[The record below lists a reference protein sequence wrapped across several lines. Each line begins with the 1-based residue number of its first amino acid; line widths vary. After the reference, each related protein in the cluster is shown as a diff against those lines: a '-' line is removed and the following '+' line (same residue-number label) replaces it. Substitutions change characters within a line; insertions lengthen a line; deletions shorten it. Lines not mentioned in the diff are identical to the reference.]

1 VTVPAKLPP
10 LYPIVDAR
18 GTSEDAGRRAE
29 ELAVTLAAAGAEI
42 VQLRA
47 KSLDA
52 GPLTALAAR
61 LVHALGRHRCR
72 LIVNDRVDVA
82 AAAGAAGVHLGDSD
96 LPVSAARELLGS
108 DALIGFSTHAVDEV
122 ASPNA
127 QAADYLGFGP
137 VFESPTKA
145 GVRTPRGIEALE
157 EACRAT
163 KLPVVAIGGITLDT
177 AAAVWSAGAAAA
189 AVISEIER
197 SESPH
202 DLLLAYR
209 AAHRAAHGE
218 RSAG

>member
-137 VFESPTKA
+137 VFESPTN
-145 GVRTPRGIEALE
+145 
-157 EACRAT
+157 AT

>member
-1 VTVPAKLPP
+1 
-10 LYPIVDAR
+10 
-18 GTSEDAGRRAE
+18 
-29 ELAVTLAAAGAEI
+29 
-42 VQLRA
+42 
-47 KSLDA
+47 
-52 GPLTALAAR
+52 
-61 LVHALGRHRCR
+61 
-72 LIVNDRVDVA
+72 
-82 AAAGAAGVHLGDSD
+82 
-96 LPVSAARELLGS
+96 
-108 DALIGFSTHAVDEV
+108 
-122 ASPNA
+122 
-127 QAADYLGFGP
+127 
-137 VFESPTKA
+137 
-145 GVRTPRGIEALE
+145 LE